1 LERFNHRIQDIHVD
15 DGNDIDKNDVNN
27 VIIMGSQLPIH
38 EIRWFGSPSTSSSSD
53 RQKKY
58 RTDDGATDY
67 KYDEEEGN
75 TENNTVTEEIGTNFD
90 FNTEEMLLDKDNE
103 HLHHIT
109 GAKRKFDTNNFN
121 ENVIYEAI
129 SGVGKLPLRLI
140 TIPHSKI
147 VIEKNANTDGAVLKP
162 LNEYEIFAPETLEDR
177 ERKKLSVRLF
187 N

>member
-1 LERFNHRIQDIHVD
+1 MDN
-15 DGNDIDKNDVNN
+15 GNDIDRNDVNN
-27 VIIMGSQLPIH
+27 VNIMGSQLAIH

-58 RTDDGATDY
+58 RTDDGVNDY
-67 KYDEEEGN
+67 KYDDEEGK
-75 TENNTVTEEIGTNFD
+75 TENNIVTEEVSTNFD
-90 FNTEEMLLDKDNE
+90 IDTEVLLLDEDNE
-103 HLHHIT
+103 NSHHIR

-121 ENVIYEAI
+121 ENIIYEAI
-129 SGVGKLPLRLI
+129 SGVGKLRLRLI

-147 VIEKNANTDGAVLKP
+147 VIEKNENTDGAVLKP

-177 ERKKLSVRLF
+177 ERKKLSVKLF

>member
-1 LERFNHRIQDIHVD
+1 
-15 DGNDIDKNDVNN
+15 
-27 VIIMGSQLPIH
+27 MGSQLPIH
-38 EIRWFGSPSTSSSSD
+38 EIRWSGSPSTSSSSN

-58 RTDDGATDY
+58 RTDDGASDC
-67 KYDEEEGN
+67 KYEDEEGK
-75 TENNTVTEEIGTNFD
+75 TENSIVTEEIGTNFD
-90 FNTEEMLLDKDNE
+90 INTEEMLLDKDNE

-109 GAKRKFDTNNFN
+109 GAKRKFDSNDFN

-129 SGVGKLPLRLI
+129 SGVGKQPLRLI

-147 VIEKNANTDGAVLKP
+147 VIEKNENTDGAVLKP

-177 ERKKLSVRLF
+177 ERKKLSVKLF